1 MCNDFSPAKT
11 RQQTAKPQKKKKNKM
26 FQFLGWMRKKFLPG
40 NFC

>member
-11 RQQTAKPQKKKKNKM
+11 RQQTAKPQKKKNKM
-26 FQFLGWMRKKFLPG
+26 FQFLGWMRKNFLPG

>member
-11 RQQTAKPQKKKKNKM
+11 RQQTAKPQKKKKM
-26 FQFLGWMRKKFLPG
+26 FQFLGWMRKNFLPG